1 MAPPHAPALRV
12 ALIVAVAAC
21 SPTTSPSP
29 SSETRAATPGAS
41 GIDVSCTPD
50 RQAPDYLGDPCP
62 AVTVAVELAVAPV
75 RLPIAQVIIEP
86 GPFYC
91 DDVWPGAG
99 SEAPCYGPNVQP
111 GQFMHAW
118 VSFTGSSNVAA
129 VMVGRDLPSATAS
142 PAPTA
147 PPWTATLVR
156 VEVPPAGWSV
166 P

>member
-1 MAPPHAPALRV
+1 MSAPRSLTLLV
-12 ALIVAVAAC
+12 ALTLGVAAC
-21 SPTTSPSP
+21 SPTTSPP
-29 SSETRAATPGAS
+29 SSIEVLSATPSAS
-41 GIDVSCTPD
+41 GIDISCTPD
-50 RQAPDYLGDPCP
+50 SQAPAYLGDPCP

-75 RLPIAQVIIEP
+75 RLPIVRVVIEP

-99 SEAPCYGPNVQP
+99 SEVPCYGPNVQP

-118 VSFTGSSNVAA
+118 VSFTGSPNVAA
-129 VMVGRDLPSATAS
+129 VMLGRNLPTEVGS
-142 PAPTA
+142 PAPTP

-156 VEVPPAGWSV
+156 TEVPPADWSM